1 MEEQT
6 YAHPPDHKQIPG
18 PPENLPVVSLY
29 EEYEMTEKK
38 YRPRFERIKGSTP
51 SYRFQMDGDLPILQ
65 HLAVHRR
72 LTIFQIQKLTAR
84 NIDSLR
90 RRMRYL
96 FQDGYV
102 ERRGRDYSSP
112 ALYSLSRKAK
122 GILVEAGHDGQRL
135 EWQLRNDRELS
146 DIHRAHTL
154 MLGDI
159 RIGLEVATKKSEE
172 LELVEWEQGRH
183 IHGSVET
190 PEFGR
195 VPIAPDA
202 FFSVRKLG
210 GGESVFYHFL
220 LEADRS
226 TETLQSRTGYRSL
239 NQRYRGYFQFH
250 REKGFAKWGIRAAR
264 ILTITTSEQRRNNLT
279 QLAQGADD
287 RKSGSRLFLF
297 AWYDDFQRDPLGRI
311 WSCPADKGLHT
322 LFD

>member
-1 MEEQT
+1 MEDQI
-6 YAHPPDHKQIPG
+6 YAHPPDERQIPA
-18 PPENLPVVSLY
+18 PPENLPIVSLY
-29 EEYEMTEKK
+29 EEYEMTKKK
-38 YRPRFERIKGSTP
+38 YRPRFERIKGGAP

-72 LTIFQIQKLTAR
+72 LTIFQIQKLTGR
-84 NIDSLR
+84 NVDSLR

-102 ERRGRDYSSP
+102 ERRGKDYSSP

-122 GILVEAGHDGQRL
+122 GILVEAGFDGQRL

-154 MLGDI
+154 MLADL
-159 RIGLEVATKKSEE
+159 RIALELATKGNDD
-172 LELVEWEQGRH
+172 LDLVAWEQGRH
-183 IHGSVET
+183 VQSSVET
-190 PEFGR
+190 PELGR

-202 FFSVRKLG
+202 FFSIQKTDG
-210 GGESVFYHFL
+210 SNAVFYHYL

-226 TETLQSRTGYRSL
+226 TETLLSGSGYRDL
-239 NQRYRGYFQFH
+239 HRRYLGYWQFH
-250 REKGFAKWGIRAAR
+250 KENGFAKWGIRAAR
-264 ILTITTSEQRRNNLT
+264 ILTVTTSEQRRDNLT

-297 AWYDDFQRDPLGRI
+297 AWYDDFQREPLGKI
-311 WSCPADKGLHT
+311 WRCPVDDRMHNLS
-322 LFD
+322 D